1 MVQRRPMDRQ
11 IPGGQ
16 EAAGD
21 DRPRLSG
28 RTAPARGVA
37 ERLGKRTVVLVG
49 LMGAGKTTVG
59 RRLASRLDLPF
70 RDADVEIET
79 AAGMPIS
86 DIFTIYGEPAF
97 RDGERRVI
105 ARLLDEGPMVLA
117 TGGGAYMNAETR
129 TRIAAS
135 AVSVWLKVDHETL
148 MRRVRRRSNRP
159 LLANPDPEGTMRRL
173 MAERYPIYA
182 EANLA
187 VESSDMPHDRVV
199 SQVVN
204 ALESWFDAREI
215 DA

>member
-1 MVQRRPMDRQ
+1 MERFV
-11 IPGGQ
+11 PGAL

-21 DRPRLSG
+21 VRPAGRDAAARDILDRLKG
-28 RTAPARGVA
+28 RP
-37 ERLGKRTVVLVG
+37 LVLVG

-59 RRLASRLDLPF
+59 RRLAQRLDLPF

-86 DIFTIYGEPAF
+86 DIFAIYGEPSF

-105 ARLLDEGPMVLA
+105 ARLLEDGPMVLA

-129 TRIAAS
+129 LRIADK

-159 LLANPDPEGTMRRL
+159 LLANPDPEGTMHRL
-173 MAERYPIYA
+173 MAERYPVYA
-182 EANLA
+182 EAD
-187 VESSDMPHDRVV
+187 VTVPSHDMPHDRVV
-199 SQVVN
+199 GEVLK
-204 ALESWFDAREI
+204 ALDGWLDAQEAES
-215 DA
+215 

>member
-1 MVQRRPMDRQ
+1 MDRH

-21 DRPRLSG
+21 DRPRSSG
-28 RTAPARGVA
+28 RDAPARDLR
-37 ERLGKRTVVLVG
+37 ERLRDRAIVLVG

-59 RRLASRLDLPF
+59 RRLATRLDLPF

-86 DIFTIYGEPAF
+86 DIFAIYGEPAF

-105 ARLLDEGPMVLA
+105 ARLLDEGPLVLA

-129 TRIAAS
+129 AKIAARGI
-135 AVSVWLKVDHETL
+135 SVWLKADHETL
-148 MRRVRRRSNRP
+148 MRRVRRRSHRP

-173 MAERYPIYA
+173 IAERYPVYA
-182 EANLA
+182 EADVA
-187 VESSDMPHDRVV
+187 VESCDMPHDRVV
-199 SQVVN
+199 AEVVK
-204 ALESWFDAREI
+204 ALESWFEAHEVE
-215 DA
+215 A